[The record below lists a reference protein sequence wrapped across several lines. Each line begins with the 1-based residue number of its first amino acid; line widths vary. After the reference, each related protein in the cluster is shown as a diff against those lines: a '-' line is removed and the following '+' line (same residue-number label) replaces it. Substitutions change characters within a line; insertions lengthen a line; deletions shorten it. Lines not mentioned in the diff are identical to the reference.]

1 MGALYR
7 EACPRLD
14 QGTILVAHEG
24 EPANVAKSRSKADT
38 HARRLWERQPFPRF
52 RLRFGEKGVR
62 VVIIGGSL

>member
-14 QGTILVAHEG
+14 QGTILASHEG
-24 EPANVAKSRSKADT
+24 ESANVAKSRSKADT
-38 HARRLWERQPFPRF
+38 HARRLWERQPFLRF

-62 VVIIGGSL
+62 MVIMSGSL